1 MSGGVP
7 RGARVTPVPDLFFS
21 RVLPAIEDPV
31 ALEVALVTLWRIH
44 RRPSGTPPALA
55 ESELAID
62 GTLARG
68 LTALGVGEAE
78 RWPRVSA
85 AVDQLAELGFLLTA
99 GEPGRRW
106 VLLNDPGG
114 RAALARIQA
123 APALSV
129 SAALAASPPAA
140 SAARPNIFALYEDT
154 IGLVTP
160 MLVDELREAEAEY
173 PPAWLERAFRAA
185 ADNNARRWNYVRAI
199 LERWAR
205 DGVDDEGHRRDPEA
219 ARERDS
225 EGPYAAWIER

>member
-1 MSGGVP
+1 MGGVP

-21 RVLPAIEDPV
+21 RVLPAVEDPV

-55 ESELAID
+55 EAELATD
-62 GTLARG
+62 TTLARG
-68 LTALGVGEAE
+68 LAALGVTEAE
-78 RWPRVSA
+78 RWPRLSA
-85 AVDQLAELGFLLTA
+85 AVDQLVSLGFLLTA
-99 GEPGRRW
+99 GEAGQRW
-106 VLLNDPGG
+106 LLMNDPGG
-114 RAALARIQA
+114 RAALPRVGATTAQSVA
-123 APALSV
+123 AATR
-129 SAALAASPPAA
+129 ASPPAQTGP
-140 SAARPNIFALYEDT
+140 RPNIFVLYEDT

-160 MLVDELREAEAEY
+160 MLAEELREAEAEY

-185 ADNNARRWNYVRAI
+185 ADNNARRWSYVRAI

-225 EGPYAAWIER
+225 DGPYAAWIER